1 MKLELE
7 YFGAKSYPSN
17 TPLTGTSWLCVSCF
31 QHFRSLKCL
40 KDRQVYWK
48 EKKNI
53 EVCNYRNGATQSWEN
68 TTSRRVKEKGRNGV
82 HKFWPGYCVAFRLY
96 KNIFSVKAILT
107 FVHPVW
113 ARNVFYPG
121 YFHAVTIIV
130 GGILPVLWSHGI
142 LGVATRVAKLYPC
155 TKSSSNTTSLG

>member
-7 YFGAKSYPSN
+7 YFGAKSYPSYHPSYPSMPN

-31 QHFRSLKCL
+31 QHFMSLKCL
-40 KDRQVYWK
+40 NDRQVYWK

-82 HKFWPGYCVAFRLY
+82 HKFWPGYCVAFRLSKKY
-96 KNIFSVKAILT
+96 FLCKSHFNLCAPCLSQECVLS
-107 FVHPVW
+107 W
-113 ARNVFYPG
+113 VFPCCYNNCG
-121 YFHAVTIIV
+121 WY
-130 GGILPVLWSHGI
+130 S
-142 LGVATRVAKLYPC
+142 PC
-155 TKSSSNTTSLG
+155 TLEPWYTGGCNKSCQVVSLH